1 MNLLRK
7 TWGIVIAV
15 IISSCHSATFDTISP
30 DGTLKVGVVTTKD
43 GDYGKA
49 AFVVHYKGDSIL
61 FRSELGL
68 ETDAQKFAG
77 NLRLKSVSEPKSV
90 IDDYRMITGKRS
102 HCVNEASER
111 VYSLENDEGQT
122 LEVTFRVYNDSE
134 MDLIRM
140 LAAFPQ
146 EIVMAA
152 EKYDPSRINRF
163 VIDLA
168 SAFHRFYGSCRIQ
181 GADPAVQQAR
191 LALCIGVK
199 NVIFNVLTMFKI
211 NVPEKM

>member
-77 NLRLKSVSEPKSV
+77 NLRLKSVSGPKSV

-102 HCVNEASER
+102 HCVN
-111 VYSLENDEGQT
+111 
-122 LEVTFRVYNDSE
+122 
-134 MDLIRM
+134 
-140 LAAFPQ
+140 
-146 EIVMAA
+146 
-152 EKYDPSRINRF
+152 
-163 VIDLA
+163 
-168 SAFHRFYGSCRIQ
+168 
-181 GADPAVQQAR
+181 
-191 LALCIGVK
+191 
-199 NVIFNVLTMFKI
+199 
-211 NVPEKM
+211 